1 MIKKILVTGGAGF
14 IGTNFVS
21 LCLKKT
27 NLKILNIDLLTYAS
41 NKKKVKDFL
50 QFKNYNFKKLDIRSK
65 KIEKIIFDYK
75 PDAIINFAAESHVD
89 QSISKPTKF
98 VNTNIIGTLNLL
110 KSSYNYYKKNQNSFF
125 KYIQISTD
133 EVYGSL
139 NFDDKSF
146 KENSPF
152 LPNSPYAASKAGA
165 DHLVRAF
172 SKTYKMPILITH
184 SSNNYGPYQNSEKL
198 IPKTIINAIKLKKI
212 PLYGDGLNIRD
223 WIFVE
228 DNCEALLKILRSKNT
243 NKTYNIGGN
252 QECSNKFIVNFIC
265 NYLNKNFP
273 QKKRSININYS
284 KLIEY
289 VEYRKG
295 HDRRYSVS
303 IQKIKNEL
311 NWKPNYKIKNGLIK
325 TIKWYINNLKKNNII

>member
-14 IGTNFVS
+14 IGTNFLS

-27 NLKILNIDLLTYAS
+27 NLKILNIDLITYAS

-50 QFKNYNFKKLDIRSK
+50 KYKNYNFKKLDIRSK

-75 PDAIINFAAESHVD
+75 PDVIVNFAAESHVD

-98 VNTNIIGTLNLL
+98 VNTNIFGTLNLL
-110 KSSYNYYKKNQNSFF
+110 NSSYNYYKKNQNSFF

-172 SKTYKMPILITH
+172 SKTYKMPVIITH
-184 SSNNYGPYQNSEKL
+184 SSNNYGPYQNSEKFLFMVMAL
-198 IPKTIINAIKLKKI
+198 I
-212 PLYGDGLNIRD
+212 
-223 WIFVE
+223 
-228 DNCEALLKILRSKNT
+228 
-243 NKTYNIGGN
+243 
-252 QECSNKFIVNFIC
+252 
-265 NYLNKNFP
+265 
-273 QKKRSININYS
+273 
-284 KLIEY
+284 
-289 VEYRKG
+289 
-295 HDRRYSVS
+295 
-303 IQKIKNEL
+303 
-311 NWKPNYKIKNGLIK
+311 
-325 TIKWYINNLKKNNII
+325 